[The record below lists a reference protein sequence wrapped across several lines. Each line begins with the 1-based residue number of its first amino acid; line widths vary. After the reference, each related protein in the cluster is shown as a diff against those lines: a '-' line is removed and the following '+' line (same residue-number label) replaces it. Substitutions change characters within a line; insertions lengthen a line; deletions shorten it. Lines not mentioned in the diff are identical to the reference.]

1 MERMN
6 EYIKD
11 RTEAFD
17 DLFPSKKFSFKTV
30 KNWIAS
36 FKFFYNFVFTNEDLG
51 RAPLSD
57 DLLPE
62 WLRVISLI
70 IGLR

>member
-1 MERMN
+1 MN

-17 DLFPSKKFSFKTV
+17 DLFPTRKFSFKTV

-51 RAPLSD
+51 QHSD
-57 DLLPE
+57 NLLPE
-62 WLRVISLI
+62 WLRVI
-70 IGLR
+70 